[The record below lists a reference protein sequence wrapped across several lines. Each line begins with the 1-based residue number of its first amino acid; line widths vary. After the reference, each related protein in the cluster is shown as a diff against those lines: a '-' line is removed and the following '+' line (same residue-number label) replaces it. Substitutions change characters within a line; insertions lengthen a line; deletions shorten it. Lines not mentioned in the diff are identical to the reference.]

1 MCLAAWSC
9 VTRRNRRFS
18 HFSTRQNAIDAR
30 LIASW
35 APKPTRLYLGNPL
48 LAPHCRCCGICPQ
61 GDPAGRSRAR
71 GPVPAPEQR
80 RSRQVSALITRLNAP
95 FKKKK
100 KRKSSF
106 LILPSR
112 QAFLLS
118 LSLLLAG
125 SPGRGHAAGEQLT
138 WSTDPKTPASRSLGV
153 AARTRHRLPSFPP
166 VCCIFSSDKLG
177 DGRSVFPVGRPGELR
192 SACGN
197 K

>member
-100 KRKSSF
+100 KKKLFSNFTQPSSF
-106 LILPSR
+106 PA
-112 QAFLLS
+112 Q
-118 LSLLLAG
+118 
-125 SPGRGHAAGEQLT
+125 PQPAAGRQPRP
-138 WSTDPKTPASRSLGV
+138 WPCSWR
-153 AARTRHRLPSFPP
+153 AAYVEHRPQN
-166 VCCIFSSDKLG
+166 
-177 DGRSVFPVGRPGELR
+177 PGEPLAR
-192 SACGN
+192 GGRTHPAPPAEFPSHLLHFFF
-197 K
+197 